1 MERKRKIF
9 VALGIAVGS
18 VALVAGTLAVLN
30 SSFAQKNYIAARLS
44 ERGIDAQFRE
54 LHFGW
59 LFSDKFSARGAKLA
73 FPNGEILKIEQFDA
87 HHDGLAK
94 IFAGEPSFRKISC
107 KNLTLDDAHG
117 RRKLALSVFA
127 DEAGA
132 DFKTVPTPSE
142 NEKFS
147 RGTTRPFRLHAKN
160 FRAETVPA
168 AEIGTVPVAA
178 GPTEKISF
186 AAGTTA
192 PESRGAKTLVAG
204 SIDGDFVG
212 VEPLSFVGEIR
223 GDLAALLAQPI
234 FSRFNNV
241 AAGTFLLRGEGR
253 KAQLK
258 LDGLRSRVGN
268 FEVATMN
275 LSLKR
280 DAAKTRDGDATA
292 TLGAEIFGRKKRKSS
307 AEVRFSHLE
316 ISADGAEI
324 LGELRAKT
332 LYAADLAQACL
343 YFRGA
348 SELSASAR
356 AVNVLSGDVS
366 GAANAVPAPRDASA
380 NAVSAN
386 VASAKSDVPA
396 ENAATEIASAET
408 VPAETVPAKTAAAET
423 VPAKIA
429 FVETVSADAS
439 GAAAGADA
447 SPRVAFWRGFR
458 GRLDFAVE
466 KVILANNELGAH
478 RGVVSVDDTSLALES
493 ASASF
498 YGGTVRSAWRL
509 DFSRVAP
516 NYRFAAENSGAG
528 VELHRFVPALRS
540 RKNAPLEGKFD
551 FSVDLSA
558 AASAPSLLA
567 NTLVAE
573 FSAKNS
579 APGRVRIFRADD
591 KKIRL
596 AGNLVRLGG
605 SLAKM
610 LGSVAGG
617 IDSRAE
623 RLSESFEILQKTL
636 SDFAFSKLELEGEFR
651 AGEALVCRRVELCGD
666 ELRVHGNGRLRPVDG
681 KKLGRWPV
689 KISAKAEARGEL
701 GDAFDALGVS
711 RGNGPVSGAAARDKF
726 RFVRDFS
733 FTGTLDGA
741 SDDFWKSVRDAVA
754 GKDSRGA
761 RD

>member
-1 MERKRKIF
+1 MEKKRKIF

-18 VALVAGTLAVLN
+18 AALAAGTLAVLN

-44 ERGIDAQFRE
+44 EHGIDAQFRE

-117 RRKLALSVFA
+117 RRELALSAFA

-132 DFKTVPTPSE
+132 DFKTVPTPAE

-147 RGTTRPFRLHAKN
+147 RGTTHPFRLHAKN

-168 AEIGTVPVAA
+168 AEIGTVSAAA
-178 GPTEKISF
+178 GTTGKISF
-186 AAGTTA
+186 GAEMTA
-192 PESRGAKTLVAG
+192 PESRGAKTLAAG

-268 FEVATMN
+268 FEVASMN

-280 DAAKTRDGDATA
+280 DTAKTRGGDATA

-307 AEVRFSHLE
+307 AEVCFSRLE

-366 GAANAVPAPRDASA
+366 GAANAVPA
-380 NAVSAN
+380 NT
-386 VASAKSDVPA
+386 ASAKSDVSA
-396 ENAATEIASAET
+396 ENAATEIAS
-408 VPAETVPAKTAAAET
+408 
-423 VPAKIA
+423 
-429 FVETVSADAS
+429 VETVSADVS

-447 SPRVAFWRGFR
+447 SPRGAFWRGFR

-478 RGVVSVDDTSLALES
+478 RGVVSAGDTSLALES

-516 NYRFAAENSGAG
+516 NYRFAAKNSGAG

>member
-9 VALGIAVGS
+9 VALGIAVGF
-18 VALVAGTLAVLN
+18 VALAAGTLVVLN
-30 SSFAQKNYIAARLS
+30 SSFAQKNYIAARLC

-178 GPTEKISF
+178 G
-186 AAGTTA
+186 TTA
-192 PESRGAKTLVAG
+192 PESRGAKTLAAG
-204 SIDGDFVG
+204 SIDSDFVG

-280 DAAKTRDGDATA
+280 DAAKTHDGDATA

-307 AEVRFSHLE
+307 AEVRFSRLE

-366 GAANAVPAPRDASA
+366 GAANAVPA
-380 NAVSAN
+380 NT
-386 VASAKSDVPA
+386 ASAKSDVSA
-396 ENAATEIASAET
+396 ENAAPEIASVETVPVET
-408 VPAETVPAKTAAAET
+408 VPAETVPA
-423 VPAKIA
+423 
-429 FVETVSADAS
+429 DAS
-439 GAAAGADA
+439 GAAAGTDA

-478 RGVVSVDDTSLALES
+478 RGVVSADDTSLALES

-509 DFSRVAP
+509 DFSRAAP

-711 RGNGPVSGAAARDKF
+711 RGNGPVNGAAARDKF

>member
-9 VALGIAVGS
+9 VALGIAVGT
-18 VALVAGTLAVLN
+18 VALAAGTLAVLN

-73 FPNGEILKIEQFDA
+73 FPSGEILKIEQFDA

-107 KNLTLDDAHG
+107 KNLTLDDALG

-147 RGTTRPFRLHAKN
+147 RGTTRAFRLHAKN

-178 GPTEKISF
+178 E
-186 AAGTTA
+186 TTA
-192 PESRGAKTLVAG
+192 PESRDAKTLAAG
-204 SIDGDFVG
+204 SVDGDFVG
-212 VEPLSFVGEIR
+212 VEPLSFIGEIR

-241 AAGTFLLRGEGR
+241 ATGTFLLRGEGR

-258 LDGLRSRVGN
+258 LDELRSRVGN
-268 FEVATMN
+268 FEVASMN

-280 DAAKTRDGDATA
+280 DTAKTRDGGATA

-307 AEVRFSHLE
+307 AEVRFSRLE

-366 GAANAVPAPRDASA
+366 GAANAVLAPNAASTNAASA
-380 NAVSAN
+380 NAAG
-386 VASAKSDVPA
+386 AKSDVSA
-396 ENAATEIASAET
+396 ENAATEIAS
-408 VPAETVPAKTAAAET
+408 VETVPAKTI
-423 VPAKIA
+423 P
-429 FVETVSADAS
+429 VETASADAS

-447 SPRVAFWRGFR
+447 LPRGAFWRGFR
-458 GRLDFAVE
+458 GRLDFAIE

-478 RGVVSVDDTSLALES
+478 RGVVSADDTSLALES

-509 DFSRVAP
+509 DFSRAAP

-558 AASAPSLLA
+558 AADAPSLLA

-666 ELRVHGNGRLRPVDG
+666 ELRVHGNGRLRPVNG

>member
-9 VALGIAVGS
+9 VALGIAVVS
-18 VALVAGTLAVLN
+18 VALAAGTLAVLN
-30 SSFAQKNYIAARLS
+30 SSFAQKNYIAARLC

-160 FRAETVPA
+160 FRAETVSV

-178 GPTEKISF
+178 GTTEKISF

-192 PESRGAKTLVAG
+192 PESRGAKTLATG

-280 DAAKTRDGDATA
+280 DTAKTRDGDATA

-307 AEVRFSHLE
+307 AEVRFSRLE

-366 GAANAVPAPRDASA
+366 GAANAVPA
-380 NAVSAN
+380 NTVG
-386 VASAKSDVPA
+386 AKSDVPA
-396 ENAATEIASAET
+396 ENAAIEIASAEP

-429 FVETVSADAS
+429 SVETVSADAS

-447 SPRVAFWRGFR
+447 SLRVAFWRGFR

-478 RGVVSVDDTSLALES
+478 RGVVSADDTSLALES

-516 NYRFAAENSGAG
+516 NYRFAAKNSGAG

-666 ELRVHGNGRLRPVDG
+666 ELRVHGTGRLRPVDG

-701 GDAFDALGVS
+701 GDAFDTLGVS